1 MSAGPPVRTAVFVV
15 LLAGSLVQATF
26 TDGFL
31 SYVSRQYGA
40 QASSQLARKDLGVN
54 GSYGGNVFSFPI
66 RILRNPVILVH
77 GLNADA
83 GALIPVRNFLTK
95 RGYGFNEIYATSYG
109 PNGRAIGANDAL
121 NCTYVKQLRTLIQA
135 VNSYTGKSTI
145 NVGAALTS
153 KVATFLSLSGANRGA
168 LLCDQQP
175 TAPACNLVNGLSKNS
190 AFIKDINSK
199 QGYEGQRRYFLRD
212 SIDDTVGF
220 NQSGVQ
226 WSTFAGSQINVTTNG
241 FNHVDSLF
249 NTLWT
254 QWDLIAHNQASQF
267 AIDKDARA
275 ESELTGRNCSGSAV
289 GSSQTNP
296 WANAPWWRGDDTPQ
310 GGEYDTQKKVF
321 KFVDGYQYAH
331 GQLGKNWFQPKS
343 G

>member
-1 MSAGPPVRTAVFVV
+1 MSAGPPVRTALFVV
-15 LLAGSLVQATF
+15 LLAGSLAQATF

-54 GSYGGNVFSFPI
+54 GSYGGNAFSFPI

-83 GALIPVRNFLTK
+83 GALIPVRNFLNK
-95 RGYGFNEIYATSYG
+95 RGYGFNELYATSYG

-135 VNSYTGKSTI
+135 VNSYTGKPTI
-145 NVGAALTS
+145 
-153 KVATFLSLSGANRGA
+153 
-168 LLCDQQP
+168 QP
-175 TAPACNLVNGLSKNS
+175 SAPACNLVNGLSKNS

-212 SIDDTVGF
+212 SIDDTVGYT
-220 NQSGVQ
+220 QSGVQ

-241 FNHVDSLF
+241 FNH
-249 NTLWT
+249 
-254 QWDLIAHNQASQF
+254 ASQF

-296 WANAPWWRGDDTPQ
+296 WANAPWWRGEDKPQ
-310 GGEYDTQKKVF
+310 GGEYDQQKKVF